1 MASQALWRVDP
12 DGAKGLDGTFAY
24 DWSPADINRNN
35 SVLTAGLRFNEP
47 LPVPFHN
54 TMSLGYVGNH
64 LSSEFRPNNSI
75 SWNIEHGLEFNILM
89 DVAPMVMLQPVV
101 QYYASVGG
109 GSGTAVVVG
118 WRTKVEF

>member
-1 MASQALWRVDP
+1 DA
-12 DGAKGLDGTFAY
+12 TFAY

-35 SVLTAGLRFNEP
+35 SLLTAGLRFNEP

-64 LSSEFRPNNSI
+64 LSSEFQPNKSTH
-75 SWNIEHGLEFNILM
+75 WNIEHGLEFNILM

-101 QYYASVGG
+101 QYYANVGDRK
-109 GSGTAVVVG
+109 ST
-118 WRTKVEF
+118 RLNSSH